1 MVYYTPDIP
10 FCLLSLNTRKP
21 TNHHISAIF
30 KVNNGYN
37 QELSLRKSP
46 MIETCE
52 RSELKYLI
60 NKMDHLILD
69 KKLKTILSC
78 DPHADSTGYVVKSV
92 YFDDFSDTA
101 WLDNLVGAGDREKF
115 RIRYYNN
122 DTSFINLE
130 KKIKKLSKGTKLIS
144 RLTQDEAQGL
154 IEGRFEV
161 IKTSQDPLLKEFY
174 LKAKQRGLRA
184 KVIVAYQRMPYLY
197 NAGNVRITLDSQ
209 IRNSLDVRR
218 FFDPDLSLVPQL
230 SQQCLL
236 EVKFDRYLPEVVRH
250 LIQVPNTIQT
260 AHSKYSLSR
269 LFNT

>member
-1 MVYYTPDIP
+1 MVYYTPVLS
-10 FCLLSLNTRKP
+10 FCLLSLITGKSL
-21 TNHHISAIF
+21 NHHISAIF
-30 KVNNGYN
+30 KFDTVCI
-37 QELSLRKSP
+37 QELSLRKST

-60 NKMDHLILD
+60 NKMDHLILS
-69 KKLKTILSC
+69 KKLKTILSL
-78 DPHADSTGYVVKSV
+78 DPHADSTGYMVKSV

-101 WLDNLVGAGDREKF
+101 WLNNLVGASDREKF

-122 DTSFINLE
+122 DTSFIHLE
-130 KKIKKLSKGTKLIS
+130 KKVKRLSKGTKSIS
-144 RLTQDEAQGL
+144 RLTQEEAQGL

-161 IKTSQDPLLKEFY
+161 IKASQDPLLREFY
-174 LKAKQRGLRA
+174 LKARQSGLRA
-184 KVIVAYQRMPYLY
+184 KVIVVYQRMPYLY
-197 NAGNVRITLDSQ
+197 SAGNVRVTLDSE

-236 EVKFDRYLPEVVRH
+236 EVKFDRYLPEIVRH
-250 LIQVPNTIQT
+250 LIQVPNTIQI

>member
-1 MVYYTPDIP
+1 
-10 FCLLSLNTRKP
+10 
-21 TNHHISAIF
+21 
-30 KVNNGYN
+30 
-37 QELSLRKSP
+37 

-60 NKMDHLILD
+60 NKMDHQLLS
-69 KKLKTILSC
+69 KRLKTVLSL
-78 DPHADSTGYVVKSV
+78 DPHADTTGYIVKSV
-92 YFDDFSDTA
+92 YFDDYNDTA
-101 WLDNLVGAGDREKF
+101 WLDNLVGSSDREKF

-130 KKIKKLSKGTKLIS
+130 KKVKKLSKGTKMIS
-144 RLTQDEAQGL
+144 RLTLEEAQGL

-174 LKAKQRGLRA
+174 LKAKQDGLRA
-184 KVIVAYQRMPYLY
+184 KVIVAYHREPYLY
-197 NAGNVRITLDSQ
+197 NAGNVRVTLDSQ
-209 IRNSLDVRR
+209 IRNSMDVRR
-218 FFDPDLSLVPQL
+218 FFDPKLSLVPQL
-230 SQQCLL
+230 SQQSLL

-260 AHSKYSLSR
+260 AHSKYSLSS